1 MINFY
6 LFYGVLFIF
15 HIFFIF
21 WFTATTKVPIVQR
34 TVYPLVLALIPII
47 SSHNIHCR
55 IVKVITTM
63 AVVVAIIYRHLI
75 PLVVHV
81 VHPGRGHSNVHCL
94 AINRPVHD
102 RYVLLAQQ
110 VVVVL
115 MAEAAAAIIIIT
127 IIIRIH
133 VLHSVITYQHR
144 MAPRTINSNNN
155 NVIDLVR

>member
-1 MINFY
+1 MAFY
-6 LFYGVLFIF
+6 LFFIF
-15 HIFFIF
+15 FFIF

-63 AVVVAIIYRHLI
+63 AVVVVAIIYRHLI

-102 RYVLLAQQ
+102 RYVLPAQQ

-144 MAPRTINSNNN
+144 MAPRTINSSNNNN